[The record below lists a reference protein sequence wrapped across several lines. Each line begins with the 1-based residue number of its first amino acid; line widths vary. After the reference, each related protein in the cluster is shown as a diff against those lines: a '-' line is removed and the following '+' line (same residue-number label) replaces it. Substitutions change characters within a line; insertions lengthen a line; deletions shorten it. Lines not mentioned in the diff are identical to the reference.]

1 MRSFAAFVM
10 LVSLCF
16 TSSACE
22 VQSGGDCTYE
32 AYEGVWSI
40 TEISDASNQLS
51 LVTMVFGPDE
61 GDAEFPDG
69 ERTDFAFCMDAAT
82 LEDEALEIGT
92 TWPGAMQVISEGTCA
107 PLVFDEVTESRYAA
121 ARSCPETP

>member
-1 MRSFAAFVM
+1 M
-10 LVSLCF
+10 
-16 TSSACE
+16 
-22 VQSGGDCTYE
+22 
-32 AYEGVWSI
+32 GVRGLWSI

-69 ERTDFAFCMDAAT
+69 ERTDLRSAWTQPLA
-82 LEDEALEIGT
+82 DEALEIGT

-121 ARSCPETP
+121 ARSCPEVVSRGVGALPRAAH